1 MSRKH
6 KKGIKMKNSR
16 LDSGKKYKLKTHRKR
31 CLSIVLALALLITLP
46 VASFAMGD
54 TIINNEGD
62 GGIPAEM
69 PTERINN
76 EAEQAA
82 EPEEPGQADTCVCET
97 LCTEDAVNGDCAVC
111 AGSPASCTGKE
122 AEPVPEPE
130 PTPEPKPEPEETEN
144 TPVQEL
150 TIHFKVA
157 EANDGNGLLKPS
169 ALGINGDGTVT
180 LPGYEDVFTA
190 EDYEIPG
197 GLIFKGWSREDL
209 SVLEAGGTAVLSE
222 GDELAAIFEQDPNA
236 QGTALGGMVA
246 NANEFVAALGGAAN
260 AEADGNT
267 ITLKEDVS
275 LEAAITVGA
284 GSYTLNGNGH
294 AVTRGFAGGGSAAA
308 PSAMFLATGAGTG
321 LAFGDIVL
329 DGNKTGYPAMP
340 ESYSSVI
347 YAMSGAAVDINS
359 GAVIRNN
366 ARNGVVLEGEAAV
379 SMSGGKILDNQTGVS
394 FYQPTAGT
402 VFNMSGGTISGST
415 NSGIYLPGT
424 AGTANLSG
432 GEISYNTSAR
442 SGGGVGLESGAAVHI
457 SGSVEIVNN
466 STTNGNGGGGLYDN
480 SSHITFSGTPVIAGN
495 VVNGTVSGSNGG
507 YTLSGGT
514 ENNLAFAQWTAKSN
528 KRAITGELGAGAN
541 IGITSPVDS
550 AVQIIRDDTGEKAG
564 TEYIGAQGYFRADS
578 PAYATTLDGGSGN
591 IVLAPAEVRYTLT
604 GSGMEYSGTFVQA
617 IAAVNASASGGTIT
631 LLADI
636 TLAAGQTV
644 TKNTVIL
651 GGGHTIARAN
661 ANGAMLIVDSGAT
674 LTLGNSAGTEAL
686 TLDGKKLTATGPV
699 IQLGSGVLNMYEGTI
714 LQDNINN
721 ANAGAGGVQV
731 GGGGTFNMYGGRIWD
746 CEGMQGTGGVVI
758 SGGAYLLSGGVVSGN
773 KGSGFGGGIC
783 LTSGRFEMSGGAVSY
798 NKGGFGGGLYI
809 ENPAGASVKLTGGEI
824 SYNDAAVLNGGI
836 GWSQGLH
843 ISIAGTPVVTGNI
856 EGGSLEGSKG
866 SYTLSD
872 GAVSN
877 IMISGS
883 DTTLKIT
890 GPMAGGARID
900 VSGDYGVA
908 YPLLVA
914 TNETGTPLGAEY
926 YGADGYIRSD
936 NANYVSKRNA
946 DGNIVLGKAVVY
958 VQQPQDTLIPEKGGS
973 ISFAM
978 DSPVAG
984 LLNTVSVYTAE
995 GARVSG
1001 AAASASGDKGITVT
1015 FSSANALA
1023 AGEYYV
1029 MTDDVKSSVFGLST
1043 WSLSGADGTSDA
1055 ELTAGETVLSND
1067 NNDAVKLT
1075 VNPAKAGA
1083 QILMGTPALSLPGYT
1098 PQIAAIGEVKNNR
1111 NSWGSADAMKKF
1123 GFGLGAV
1130 DMNSITGDMPIGSEN
1145 AVRLY
1150 NAYALSE
1157 TVTGGSLKIPVKI
1170 MDGASALGSAEI
1182 EIPFNVRQAT
1192 ISVSI
1197 PIASTAKIDAAGEI
1211 TFPDAQQLT
1220 NASMA
1225 PVQLTNVAMSW
1236 TADAGSWVSD
1246 INALSAQLGIGS
1258 NRYVFSNGG
1267 SMAYSIPAAA
1277 GKVNGGGSLMLDWGM
1292 KLGAGNVLNYWNA
1305 GESVHMADIV
1315 YTVKMAQ

>member
-1 MSRKH
+1 
-6 KKGIKMKNSR
+6 MKISR
-16 LDSGKKYKLKTHRKR
+16 LDSGKNHKLKKRRKR
-31 CLSIVLALALLITLP
+31 CISIVLALALLITLP
-46 VASFAMGD
+46 VVSFATANTVTTD
-54 TIINNEGD
+54 D
-62 GGIPAEM
+62 GGVFSAEM
-69 PTERINN
+69 AEDNVN
-76 EAEQAA
+76 SEA
-82 EPEEPGQADTCVCET
+82 GQAGEPMETDQAGVCVCET
-97 LCTEDAVNGDCAVC
+97 KCTEGDVNEDCAAC
-111 AGSPASCTGKE
+111 AGSPANCTGKE
-122 AEPVPEPE
+122 AEPA
-130 PTPEPKPEPEETEN
+130 PEPKETEN
-144 TPVQEL
+144 TPVREL
-150 TIHFKVA
+150 TIHFKAA
-157 EANDGNGLLKPS
+157 EANGGNGLLKRS

-197 GLIFKGWSREDL
+197 GLMFKGWGREDL
-209 SVLEAGGTAVLSE
+209 PVLEAGGTAALSE
-222 GDELAAIFEQDPNA
+222 GDELAAIFEQDPNT
-236 QGTALGGMVA
+236 QGTALGGMVTTA
-246 NANEFVAALGGAAN
+246 DEFVAALGGAAN

-275 LEAAITVGA
+275 LEAAIIVGA
-284 GSYTLNGNGH
+284 GSYTLDGNGH

-308 PSAMFLATGAGTG
+308 PSAMFLAAGAGTR

-340 ESYSSVI
+340 EAYSSVI
-347 YAMSGAAVDINS
+347 YAMSGAAVDING

-366 ARNGVVLEGEAAV
+366 ARNGVVLEGGAAV
-379 SMSGGKILDNQTGVS
+379 SLSGGKILDNQTGVS
-394 FYQPTAGT
+394 FYRPTGDT

-415 NSGIYLPGT
+415 NSGIYLPGA

-432 GEISYNTSAR
+432 GEISYNTSAK

-457 SGSVEIVNN
+457 SGSVKIVNN

-480 SSHITFSGTPVIAGN
+480 SSHITFSGTPVITGN

-528 KRAITGELGAGAN
+528 KRAITGELGTGAN

-550 AVQIIRDDTGEKAG
+550 AVQIIRDDTGEEAG

-578 PAYATTLDGGSGN
+578 PDYATTLDGGSGN
-591 IVLAPAEVRYTLT
+591 IVLAPAEVRYTLA
-604 GSGMEYSGTFVQA
+604 GSGTEYSGTFVQA

-651 GGGHTIARAN
+651 GGGHTIARTN

-699 IQLGSGVLNMYEGTI
+699 VQLGSGVLNMYEGTI

-866 SYTLSD
+866 SYTLSG
-872 GAVSN
+872 GAASN

-890 GPMAGGARID
+890 GPMASGARID
-900 VSGDYGVA
+900 ISGDYGVA

-914 TNETGTPLGAEY
+914 ENETGTPLGAEY

-936 NANYVSKRNA
+936 NVNYVSKRSA
-946 DGNIVLGKAVVY
+946 DGNIVLSKAVVY

-984 LLNTVSVYTAE
+984 LLNTVSVYTAG

-1001 AAASASGDKGITVT
+1001 ATAATSGDKGITVT
-1015 FSSANALA
+1015 FSGANALA

-1043 WSLSGADGTSDA
+1043 WSLSGADGTSGA

-1075 VNPAKAGA
+1075 VNPAKTGA
-1083 QILMGTPALSLPGYT
+1083 QVRAGKPTLSLPGYT
-1098 PQIAAIGEVKNNR
+1098 PQIAAIEEVKNNR
-1111 NSWGSADAMKKF
+1111 NSWSSADAMKKF

-1130 DMNSITGDMPIGSEN
+1130 DMNSITGDTPIGSEN
-1145 AVRLY
+1145 TVRLY

-1170 MDGASALGSAEI
+1170 TAGASALGSAEI
-1182 EIPFNVRQAT
+1182 EIPFGVRQAT

-1246 INALSAQLGIGS
+1246 INALSAELGIGS

-1267 SMAYSIPAAA
+1267 SMAYSIPAVA
-1277 GKVNGGGSLMLDWGM
+1277 GKVNGGGSLALDWGM
-1292 KLGAGNVLNYWNA
+1292 KLGEGNVLNYWNT
-1305 GESVHMADIV
+1305 GESVHIADIV